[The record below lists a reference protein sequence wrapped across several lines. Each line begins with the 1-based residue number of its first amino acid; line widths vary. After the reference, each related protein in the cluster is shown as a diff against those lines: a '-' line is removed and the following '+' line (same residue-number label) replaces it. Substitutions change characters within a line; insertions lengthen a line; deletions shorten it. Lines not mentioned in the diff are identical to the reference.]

1 MLARYELN
9 RERDETIFAGAE
21 CDNVCNVHFHRKVEV
36 MYVLEG
42 EKKIFASGKELT
54 LRGDNIYFANS
65 YEMHGYA
72 ESPGSRQTVI
82 VFPNLMLRD
91 FYDVFGDKI
100 MNGCV
105 VDDAGFCRSVLPHF
119 EALAEGKCNK
129 LVMQAHCDMLLGSVA
144 EKLGY
149 SEGTRGRQGFVDGLL
164 AYINEHYAD
173 EINLDVMAEVSECVM
188 YAAGNVEYQERLEE
202 LASQGLTST
211 EGFVVADCEY
221 YFSRMFNDAL
231 GTSITDYVSAVR
243 LMHTL
248 ETMKSKGCTASEAAL
263 ECGFSSIPTFYRV
276 LKKNYNYKAVKDLL

>member
-9 RERDETIFAGAE
+9 RERDETIFAGAK

-42 EKKIFASGKELT
+42 EKKIFASAKELT

-173 EINLDVMAEVSECVM
+173 EINLDVMAEHFGYSK
-188 YAAGNVEYQERLEE
+188 
-202 LASQGLTST
+202 
-211 EGFVVADCEY
+211 Y

>member
-54 LRGDNIYFANS
+54 LRCDNIYFANS

-149 SEGTRGRQGFVDGLL
+149 SEGARGRQGFVDGLL

-173 EINLDVMAEVSECVM
+173 EINLDVMAEHFGYSK
-188 YAAGNVEYQERLEE
+188 
-202 LASQGLTST
+202 
-211 EGFVVADCEY
+211 Y

>member
-36 MYVLEG
+36 MYVLER

-173 EINLDVMAEVSECVM
+173 EINLDVMAEHFGYSK
-188 YAAGNVEYQERLEE
+188 
-202 LASQGLTST
+202 
-211 EGFVVADCEY
+211 Y

-276 LKKNYNYKAVKDLL
+276 LKKSYNYKAVKDLL

>member
-9 RERDETIFAGAE
+9 RERDETIFVGAE

-42 EKKIFASGKELT
+42 EKKIFASGKELA

-173 EINLDVMAEVSECVM
+173 EINLDVMAEHFGYSK
-188 YAAGNVEYQERLEE
+188 
-202 LASQGLTST
+202 
-211 EGFVVADCEY
+211 Y

>member
-54 LRGDNIYFANS
+54 LRSDNIYFANS

-173 EINLDVMAEVSECVM
+173 EINLDVMAEHFGYSK
-188 YAAGNVEYQERLEE
+188 
-202 LASQGLTST
+202 
-211 EGFVVADCEY
+211 Y

>member
-21 CDNVCNVHFHRKVEV
+21 CDNICNVHFHRKVEV

-105 VDDAGFCRSVLPHF
+105 VDDAGFCRSVLHHF

-173 EINLDVMAEVSECVM
+173 EINLDVMAEHFGYSK
-188 YAAGNVEYQERLEE
+188 
-202 LASQGLTST
+202 
-211 EGFVVADCEY
+211 Y

>member
-1 MLARYELN
+1 MPNMRILTEDGMLARYELN

-173 EINLDVMAEVSECVM
+173 EINLDVMAEHFGYSK
-188 YAAGNVEYQERLEE
+188 
-202 LASQGLTST
+202 
-211 EGFVVADCEY
+211 Y

>member
-164 AYINEHYAD
+164 AYINEHYDD
-173 EINLDVMAEVSECVM
+173 EINLDVMAEHFGYSK
-188 YAAGNVEYQERLEE
+188 
-202 LASQGLTST
+202 
-211 EGFVVADCEY
+211 Y

>member
-21 CDNVCNVHFHRKVEV
+21 CDNICNVHFHRKVEV

-105 VDDAGFCRSVLPHF
+105 VDDAGFCRSVLHHF

-149 SEGTRGRQGFVDGLL
+149 SAGTRGRQGFVDGLL

-173 EINLDVMAEVSECVM
+173 EINLDVMAEHFGYSK
-188 YAAGNVEYQERLEE
+188 
-202 LASQGLTST
+202 
-211 EGFVVADCEY
+211 Y

>member
-105 VDDAGFCRSVLPHF
+105 VDYAGFCRSVLPHF

-173 EINLDVMAEVSECVM
+173 EINLDVMAEHFGYSK
-188 YAAGNVEYQERLEE
+188 
-202 LASQGLTST
+202 
-211 EGFVVADCEY
+211 Y

>member
-9 RERDETIFAGAE
+9 RERDETIFVGAE

-105 VDDAGFCRSVLPHF
+105 VDDAGFCRSMLPHF

-129 LVMQAHCDMLLGSVA
+129 LVMQAHCDMLLGGVA

-173 EINLDVMAEVSECVM
+173 EINLDVMAEHFGYSK
-188 YAAGNVEYQERLEE
+188 
-202 LASQGLTST
+202 
-211 EGFVVADCEY
+211 Y

>member
-129 LVMQAHCDMLLGSVA
+129 LVMQAHCDMLLGRVA

-173 EINLDVMAEVSECVM
+173 EINLDVMAEHFGYSK
-188 YAAGNVEYQERLEE
+188 
-202 LASQGLTST
+202 
-211 EGFVVADCEY
+211 Y

>member
-42 EKKIFASGKELT
+42 EKKIFAPGKELT

-173 EINLDVMAEVSECVM
+173 EINLDVMAEHFGYSK
-188 YAAGNVEYQERLEE
+188 
-202 LASQGLTST
+202 
-211 EGFVVADCEY
+211 Y

>member
-54 LRGDNIYFANS
+54 LSGDNIYFANS

-149 SEGTRGRQGFVDGLL
+149 SEGARGRQGFVDGLL

-173 EINLDVMAEVSECVM
+173 EINLDVMAEHFGYSK
-188 YAAGNVEYQERLEE
+188 
-202 LASQGLTST
+202 
-211 EGFVVADCEY
+211 Y

-248 ETMKSKGCTASEAAL
+248 ETMKTKGCTASEAAL

>member
-173 EINLDVMAEVSECVM
+173 EINLDVMAEHFGYSK
-188 YAAGNVEYQERLEE
+188 
-202 LASQGLTST
+202 
-211 EGFVVADCEY
+211 Y

-248 ETMKSKGCTASEAAL
+248 ETMKSKGCTASDVAL

>member
-173 EINLDVMAEVSECVM
+173 EINLDVMAEHFG
-188 YAAGNVEYQERLEE
+188 Y
-202 LASQGLTST
+202 
-211 EGFVVADCEY
+211 
-221 YFSRMFNDAL
+221 
-231 GTSITDYVSAVR
+231 
-243 LMHTL
+243 
-248 ETMKSKGCTASEAAL
+248 SK
-263 ECGFSSIPTFYRV
+263 
-276 LKKNYNYKAVKDLL
+276 

>member
-1 MLARYELN
+1 MLPP
-9 RERDETIFAGAE
+9 
-21 CDNVCNVHFHRKVEV
+21 V
-36 MYVLEG
+36 
-42 EKKIFASGKELT
+42 
-54 LRGDNIYFANS
+54 
-65 YEMHGYA
+65 
-72 ESPGSRQTVI
+72 
-82 VFPNLMLRD
+82 
-91 FYDVFGDKI
+91 
-100 MNGCV
+100 
-105 VDDAGFCRSVLPHF
+105 

-149 SEGTRGRQGFVDGLL
+149 SEGARGRQGFVDVLL

-173 EINLDVMAEVSECVM
+173 EINLDVMAEHFGYSK
-188 YAAGNVEYQERLEE
+188 
-202 LASQGLTST
+202 
-211 EGFVVADCEY
+211 Y

-248 ETMKSKGCTASEAAL
+248 ETMKTKGCTASEAAL

>member
-1 MLARYELN
+1 MCGFLTEDGMLARYELN

-149 SEGTRGRQGFVDGLL
+149 SEGTRGRQGFVDELL

-173 EINLDVMAEVSECVM
+173 EINLDVMAEHFGYSK
-188 YAAGNVEYQERLEE
+188 
-202 LASQGLTST
+202 
-211 EGFVVADCEY
+211 Y

-243 LMHTL
+243 LMHPL

>member
-105 VDDAGFCRSVLPHF
+105 VDDAGFCRSVLHHF

-173 EINLDVMAEVSECVM
+173 EINLDVMAEHFGYSK
-188 YAAGNVEYQERLEE
+188 
-202 LASQGLTST
+202 
-211 EGFVVADCEY
+211 Y

>member
-129 LVMQAHCDMLLGSVA
+129 LGMDCSP
-144 EKLGY
+144 
-149 SEGTRGRQGFVDGLL
+149 
-164 AYINEHYAD
+164 
-173 EINLDVMAEVSECVM
+173 
-188 YAAGNVEYQERLEE
+188 
-202 LASQGLTST
+202 TS
-211 EGFVVADCEY
+211 
-221 YFSRMFNDAL
+221 
-231 GTSITDYVSAVR
+231 TSITPTRSTSTSWR
-243 LMHTL
+243 ST
-248 ETMKSKGCTASEAAL
+248 SGTASIISRACSTTPSAL
-263 ECGFSSIPTFYRV
+263 PSRTMFPPSDSCTRWKP
-276 LKKNYNYKAVKDLL
+276 

>member
-129 LVMQAHCDMLLGSVA
+129 LVMQVHCDMLLGSVA

-173 EINLDVMAEVSECVM
+173 EINLDVMAEHFGYSK
-188 YAAGNVEYQERLEE
+188 
-202 LASQGLTST
+202 
-211 EGFVVADCEY
+211 Y